1 MLKHFN
7 LSYNKLSNVPLWLD
21 ELPSLDKV
29 NLYANCIK
37 LSKFDFSSCDT
48 KELLKWITEKNG
60 GGKKE
65 ILSKDAVM
73 AIKVQDQI
81 REQIRLMEA
90 DIKKM
95 ETKFANDTLLSRSD
109 KYNMKMDI
117 EDKKQHIQMLKIKMD
132 V

>member
-1 MLKHFN
+1 M
-7 LSYNKLSNVPLWLD
+7 WLD

-60 GGKKE
+60 GAKKE
-65 ILSKDAVM
+65 IISKDAVL
-73 AIKVQDQI
+73 AIKVQDQLK
-81 REQIRLMEA
+81 EKIRLMEA
-90 DIKKM
+90 EIRKDENKLL
-95 ETKFANDTLLSRSD
+95 NDKLLSRSD
-109 KYNMKMDI
+109 IYNMKMDI
-117 EDKKQHIQMLKIKMD
+117 EDKKQHIQMLKLKMD